1 MLIVFISS
9 PVHQAQQRE
18 LTVRHVKETEKELNR
33 NFQLQKEQYEATIQR
48 HLTFIDQ
55 VGIHTQSKLFSHVVS
70 IFPCGLKSVLSFFS

>member
-1 MLIVFISS
+1 MIFFIAS

-18 LTVRHVKETEKELNR
+18 LTMRHVKETEKELSR

-55 VGIHTQSKLFSHVVS
+55 VGILNVHS
-70 IFPCGLKSVLSFFS
+70 LSFSYMLSPSSLVV